1 MANKNKYT
9 LEQIKDAINKAGG
22 FISIACKSLGC
33 TRKTIYNYIEK
44 YPELKEV
51 VNDIREHYLDI
62 AEASLI
68 QKVKDGNT
76 PELLFY
82 LKTIGKTRGYVEK
95 QQIDL
100 SSGDDQIKKIEIEI
114 IKPKGN
120 ENTK

>member
-22 FISIACKSLGC
+22 FITIACKSLGC

-51 VNDIREHYLDI
+51 VSDIREHYLDI
-62 AEASLI
+62 AEHSLI

-82 LKTIGKTRGYVEK
+82 L
-95 QQIDL
+95 
-100 SSGDDQIKKIEIEI
+100 IK
-114 IKPKGN
+114 
-120 ENTK
+120 

>member
-9 LEQIKDAINKAGG
+9 LEQIKDAINKSGG

-33 TRKTIYNYIEK
+33 TRRTVYNYIDK

-51 VNDIREHYLDI
+51 VTDIREHYLDI

-82 LKTIGKTRGYVEK
+82 LKTQGKKRGYIEK

-100 SSGDDQIKKIEIEI
+100 SSGDEQINKIEIEI

-120 ENTK
+120 KNT

>member
-9 LEQIKDAINKAGG
+9 LDQIKDAINKAGG

-33 TRKTIYNYIEK
+33 TRKTIYNYIDK
-44 YPELKEV
+44 YPELKDV

-82 LKTIGKTRGYVEK
+82 LKTQGKKRGYVEK

-100 SSGDDQIKKIEIEI
+100 SSGDNQINKIEIEI
-114 IKPKGN
+114 VKPKGN
-120 ENTK
+120 KNTE

>member
-1 MANKNKYT
+1 MANKNKYS
-9 LEQIKDAINKAGG
+9 LEQIKDAITKAGG
-22 FISIACKSLGC
+22 FITIACKSLGC
-33 TRKTIYNYIEK
+33 TRKTIYNYLEK

-51 VNDIREHYLDI
+51 VADIREHYLDI

-82 LKTIGKTRGYVEK
+82 LKTQGKKRGYVEK

-100 SSGDDQIKKIEIEI
+100 SSGDDQINKIEIEI
-114 IKPKGN
+114 IKDKGN

>member
-9 LEQIKDAINKAGG
+9 LEQIKDAIHKAGG

-33 TRKTIYNYIEK
+33 TRRTVYNYIDK

-51 VNDIREHYLDI
+51 VTDIREHYLDI

-82 LKTIGKTRGYVEK
+82 LKTQGKKRGYIEK

-100 SSGDDQIKKIEIEI
+100 SSGEEQINKIEIEI

-120 ENTK
+120 KNT

>member
-9 LEQIKDAINKAGG
+9 LEQIKDAVTKAGG

-33 TRKTIYNYIEK
+33 TRRTIYNYLEK

-51 VNDIREHYLDI
+51 VADIREHYLDI

-68 QKVKDGNT
+68 QKVKDGKT

-82 LKTIGKTRGYVEK
+82 LKTQGKNRGYVEK
-95 QQIDL
+95 QQLDL
-100 SSGDDQIKKIEIEI
+100 SSGDNQINKIEIEI
-114 IKPKGN
+114 VKPKSD
-120 ENTK
+120 